1 MRFILFIFLLIAT
14 KLFGFKFL
22 ETIDWLSLNFF
33 FTLVVFLFSSFLIK
47 NENKKSSK
55 NFIFTILV
63 SLFLGTIVA
72 YIDWGQNFQISLVA
86 MRGMVLW
93 LLIPVI
99 LKKQSYIQDLIVAL
113 KWFSMLYILIV
124 IFCVISPE
132 ISIML
137 QGYIKGTYDRQTE
150 YNLMGLNLV
159 VFYFYFYLKESV
171 SRKSV
176 FSTVSSTFVIYVILI
191 LIGNRTTI
199 FSFVLLSTFYLF
211 KNLKINRV
219 LSFLLISTALTVVL
233 YIASEQF
240 LFWYDESLTQINDK
254 DYNRVKAL
262 NYFWNDYSKSVWGYL
277 FGNGFA
283 STHSEFGKLFFNNM
297 ERGIFQSDLGLF
309 GLWTQ
314 FGILMVITLLGL
326 VKRGLKIWKRAPWIY
341 LMSVHI
347 LIANIIFSA
356 VTPEQIM
363 FWVVFYCFIAA
374 YKEKSVSM
382 ELNKTK

>member
-1 MRFILFIFLLIAT
+1 
-14 KLFGFKFL
+14 
-22 ETIDWLSLNFF
+22 
-33 FTLVVFLFSSFLIK
+33 
-47 NENKKSSK
+47 
-55 NFIFTILV
+55 
-63 SLFLGTIVA
+63 
-72 YIDWGQNFQISLVA
+72 

-113 KWFSMLYILIV
+113 KWFSILYVLIV
-124 IFCVISPE
+124 IFCAISQE
-132 ISIML
+132 ISIMF
-137 QGYIKGTYDRQTE
+137 QGYVKGTYNTQTE
-150 YNLMGLNLV
+150 YYLMGLNLV

-171 SRKSV
+171 SKKSV
-176 FSTVSSTFVIYVILI
+176 VFTAVSTLIIYVILI

-199 FSFVLLSTFYLF
+199 FSFVILSTFFLF

-219 LSFLLISTALTVVL
+219 LSFFLISTALTVVL

-283 STHSEFGKLFFNNM
+283 STHSEFGKLYFNNM